1 LTSEFSSV
9 IILTDYKRSYIR
21 RSGDL
26 LNMENVILKA
36 ENICKSF
43 STVEVLHSVSF
54 TIRYGE
60 ILGIIGENGAGKSTM
75 MKILSGIYLQ
85 SSGDIIFEGQKIDL
99 KKPVDA
105 KKIGISIIPQEFN
118 LIKDLTVCDNI
129 FLGSELRKNRFL
141 DKELMKKKT
150 REMLKELEVDI
161 SPDEKIE
168 NLSGA
173 EKQMVEISKAL
184 AFKSKILI
192 MDEPTSVLTIN
203 EIKILF
209 RLMKKLQKEGL
220 TIIYISHKLKEVREI
235 CDRVMI
241 LRDGNFVTEKKIDE
255 ITLEQ
260 MAESMVGRE
269 LSQIFPGKTRPSDEI
284 IFEIKGLTIPGIIEN
299 VSFGLRKGE
308 ILGLG
313 GLVGAGRTE
322 VSEAIMGL
330 RPVSG
335 GKVMVKNRLISIKK
349 PADAIKAGIGY
360 LSEDRQGYGIITS
373 FSVIHNI
380 TLVSLPSYSSNTV
393 NWIDQKAELEAGK
406 KYQKLFNLKAPS
418 LETHLEFLSGG
429 NQQKV
434 SMAKTLD
441 TKPDVLILDEPTRG
455 IDVSAKQEIYHFINS
470 LVGEGISCI
479 FISSEM
485 EELIGMCNRVVVMQD
500 GRVTGILE
508 DKDINEE
515 EIMFYATGIREGGN

>member
-1 LTSEFSSV
+1 M
-9 IILTDYKRSYIR
+9 
-21 RSGDL
+21 SGDL
-26 LNMENVILKA
+26 LNMENDILKA

-43 STVEVLHSVSF
+43 STVEVLHTVSF

-75 MKILSGIYLQ
+75 MKILSGIYLK

-99 KKPVDA
+99 KKPADA

-129 FLGSELRKNRFL
+129 FLGSELRKNRLL

-150 REMLKELEVDI
+150 REMLKVLEVDI

-209 RLMKKLQKEGL
+209 KLMKKLQKDGL

-241 LRDGNFVTEKKIDE
+241 LRDGNFVIEKKVDE
-255 ITLEQ
+255 ITLKQ

-269 LSQIFPGKTRPSDEI
+269 LSQVFPRKNKPSDEI
-284 IFEIKGLTIPGIIEN
+284 IFEIKGLTVPGIIEN
-299 VSFGLRKGE
+299 VSFALRKGE

-330 RPVSG
+330 RPVSEG
-335 GKVMVKNRLISIKK
+335 EVIVKNKLIPIKK
-349 PADAIKAGIGY
+349 PADAIKAEIGY
-360 LSEDRQGYGIITS
+360 LSEDRQGSGIITS

-393 NWIDQKAELEAGK
+393 NWIDQKAELKAGK

-418 LETHLEFLSGG
+418 LMTHLEFLSGG

-470 LVGEGISCI
+470 LVREGISCI

-500 GRVTGILE
+500 GKVTGILE

>member
-1 LTSEFSSV
+1 
-9 IILTDYKRSYIR
+9 
-21 RSGDL
+21 
-26 LNMENVILKA
+26 MENVILKV

-43 STVEVLHSVSF
+43 STVEVLHNVTF
-54 TIRYGE
+54 TARYGE
-60 ILGIIGENGAGKSTM
+60 ILGVIGENGAGKSTM

-85 SSGDIIFEGQKIDL
+85 SSGDIFFEEQKIDL
-99 KKPVDA
+99 KKPADA
-105 KKIGISIIPQEFN
+105 KKIGINIIPQEFN

-129 FLGSELRKNRFL
+129 FLGSELTKNRLL
-141 DKELMKKKT
+141 DKELMEKKT
-150 REMLKELEVDI
+150 IEILKELKVDI
-161 SPDEKIE
+161 SLNEKIE
-168 NLSGA
+168 NLSAA
-173 EKQMVEISKAL
+173 EKQMVEIGKAL

-209 RLMKKLQKEGL
+209 GLMKKLQKDGL
-220 TIIYISHKLKEVREI
+220 TIIYISHKLKEVKEI

-241 LRDGNFVTEKKIDE
+241 LRDGYFVTEKKIDE

-269 LSQIFPGKTRPSDEI
+269 LSQIFPGKNKPSNEI
-284 IFEIKGLTIPGIIEN
+284 IFEIKGLTVPGVIEN
-299 VSFGLRKGE
+299 VSFTLRKGE
-308 ILGLG
+308 ILGFG

-335 GKVMVKNRLISIKK
+335 GEVIVKNRRISIKK
-349 PADAIKAGIGY
+349 PADAIKADIGY
-360 LSEDRQGYGIITS
+360 LSEDRQGSGVITS

-393 NWIDQKAELEAGK
+393 RWIDQKAELEASK

-418 LETHLEFLSGG
+418 LKTHLEFLSGG

-470 LVGEGISCI
+470 LAKEGISCI

-515 EIMFYATGIREGGN
+515 EIMFYATGIREGGDDNY

>member
-1 LTSEFSSV
+1 MF
-9 IILTDYKRSYIR
+9 
-21 RSGDL
+21 GDL
-26 LNMENVILKA
+26 LNMGNVILKV
-36 ENICKSF
+36 ENISKSF
-43 STVEVLHSVSF
+43 STVEVLHSLSF
-54 TIRYGE
+54 NVRYGE

-75 MKILSGIYLQ
+75 MKILTGIYLK
-85 SSGDIIFEGQKIDL
+85 SSGDIIFEEQKIDL
-99 KKPVDA
+99 KKPIDA

-129 FLGSELRKNRFL
+129 FLGSELRKNRLL

-150 REMLKELEVDI
+150 KEMLKVLEVDI

-220 TIIYISHKLKEVREI
+220 TIIYISHKLKEVKEI

-241 LRDGNFVTEKKIDE
+241 LRDGYFVTEKKIDE

-269 LSQIFPGKTRPSDEI
+269 LSQVFPSKNKPSDEI
-284 IFEIKGLTIPGIIEN
+284 IFEIKGLTVPGVIEN
-299 VSFGLRKGE
+299 VSFALRKGE
-308 ILGLG
+308 VLGLG

-335 GKVMVKNRLISIKK
+335 GEIMVKNKLISIKK
-349 PADAIKAGIGY
+349 PADAIKAEIGY
-360 LSEDRQGYGIITS
+360 LSEDRQGSGIITS

-380 TLVSLPSYSSNTV
+380 TLVSLPSYSNNTV
-393 NWIDQKAELEAGK
+393 SWIDQKAELKASK
-406 KYQKLFNLKAPS
+406 KYQKIFNLKAPS

-441 TKPDVLILDEPTRG
+441 TKPDVLILDEPTKG
-455 IDVSAKQEIYHFINS
+455 IDVSAKQEIYHFVNS
-470 LVGEGISCI
+470 LVKEGISCI

>member
-1 LTSEFSSV
+1 
-9 IILTDYKRSYIR
+9 
-21 RSGDL
+21 
-26 LNMENVILKA
+26 MENVILEA
-36 ENICKSF
+36 NNICKSF
-43 STVEVLHSVSF
+43 STVEVLHSLSF

-75 MKILSGIYLQ
+75 MKILTGIYLK
-85 SSGDIIFEGQKIDL
+85 SSGDIIFEEQKIDL
-99 KKPVDA
+99 KKPIDA

-129 FLGSELRKNRFL
+129 FLGSELRKNRLL

-150 REMLKELEVDI
+150 KEMLKVLEVDI

-220 TIIYISHKLKEVREI
+220 TIIYISHKLKEVKEI

-241 LRDGNFVTEKKIDE
+241 LRDGNFVIEKKVDE

-269 LSQIFPGKTRPSDEI
+269 LSQVFPSKNKPSDEI
-284 IFEIKGLTIPGIIEN
+284 IFEIKGLTVPGVIEN
-299 VSFGLRKGE
+299 VSFALRKGE

-335 GKVMVKNRLISIKK
+335 GEIMVKNKLISIKK
-349 PADAIKAGIGY
+349 PADAIKAEIGY
-360 LSEDRQGYGIITS
+360 LSEDRQGSGIITS

-380 TLVSLPSYSSNTV
+380 TLVSLPSYSNNTV
-393 NWIDQKAELEAGK
+393 SWIDQKAELKASK
-406 KYQKLFNLKAPS
+406 KYQKIFNLKAPS

-441 TKPDVLILDEPTRG
+441 TKPDVLILDEPTKG
-455 IDVSAKQEIYHFINS
+455 IDVSAKQEIYHFVNS
-470 LVGEGISCI
+470 LVKEGISCI

-485 EELIGMCNRVVVMQD
+485 EELIGMCDRVVVMQD

>member
-1 LTSEFSSV
+1 
-9 IILTDYKRSYIR
+9 
-21 RSGDL
+21 
-26 LNMENVILKA
+26 MENIILKA

-85 SSGDIIFEGQKIDL
+85 SSGEIIFEGQKIDL
-99 KKPVDA
+99 KKPIDA
-105 KKIGISIIPQEFN
+105 KKIGISIVPQEFN

-129 FLGSELRKNRFL
+129 FLGSELIKSRLL

-150 REMLKELEVDI
+150 REILKELEVNI

-173 EKQMVEISKAL
+173 EKQMVEICKAL

-192 MDEPTSVLTIN
+192 MDEPTSVLTVN

-209 RLMKKLQKEGL
+209 RLMKRLQKDGL

-241 LRDGNFVTEKKIDE
+241 LRDGNFVTEKNIDE

-260 MAESMVGRE
+260 MAENMVGRE
-269 LSQIFPGKTRPSDEI
+269 LSQIFPRKNRPSNEI
-284 IFEIKGLTIPGIIEN
+284 IFEVKGLTVPGIIEN
-299 VSFGLRKGE
+299 VSFALRKGE

-322 VSEAIMGL
+322 VSEAIIGL
-330 RPVSG
+330 LPVSG
-335 GKVMVKNRLISIKK
+335 GEVMVKNKLISIKK
-349 PADAIKAGIGY
+349 PADAIKAEIGY
-360 LSEDRQGYGIITS
+360 LSEDRQGSGIITS

-380 TLVSLPSYSSNTV
+380 TLVSLPSYSNNPV
-393 NWIDQKAELEAGK
+393 NWIDQKSELEAGK
-406 KYQKLFNLKAPS
+406 KYQKLFDLKTPS
-418 LETHLEFLSGG
+418 LKTHLEFLSGG

-441 TKPDVLILDEPTRG
+441 TKPDILILDEPTRG

-470 LVGEGISCI
+470 LVKEGISCI

-485 EELIGMCNRVVVMQD
+485 EELIGMCNRVVVMQG

>member
-1 LTSEFSSV
+1 
-9 IILTDYKRSYIR
+9 
-21 RSGDL
+21 
-26 LNMENVILKA
+26 MENIILKA

-85 SSGDIIFEGQKIDL
+85 SSGEIIFEGQKIDL
-99 KKPVDA
+99 KKPIDA
-105 KKIGISIIPQEFN
+105 KKIGISIVPQEFN

-129 FLGSELRKNRFL
+129 FLGSELIKSRLL

-150 REMLKELEVDI
+150 REILKELEVNI

-173 EKQMVEISKAL
+173 EKQMVEICKAL

-192 MDEPTSVLTIN
+192 MDEPTSVLTVN

-209 RLMKKLQKEGL
+209 RLMKRLQKDGL

-241 LRDGNFVTEKKIDE
+241 LRDGNFVTEKNIDE

-260 MAESMVGRE
+260 MAENMVGRE
-269 LSQIFPGKTRPSDEI
+269 LSQIFPRKNRPSNEI
-284 IFEIKGLTIPGIIEN
+284 IFEVKGLTVPGIIEN
-299 VSFGLRKGE
+299 VSFALRKGE

-322 VSEAIMGL
+322 VSEAIIGL
-330 RPVSG
+330 LPVSG
-335 GKVMVKNRLISIKK
+335 GEVIVKNRLISIKK
-349 PADAIKAGIGY
+349 PADAIKAEIGY
-360 LSEDRQGYGIITS
+360 LSEDRQGSGIITN

-380 TLVSLPSYSSNTV
+380 TLVSLPSYSNNPV
-393 NWIDQKAELEAGK
+393 NWIDQKSELEAGK
-406 KYQKLFNLKAPS
+406 KYQKLFDLKTPS
-418 LETHLEFLSGG
+418 LKTHLEFLSGG

-441 TKPDVLILDEPTRG
+441 TKPDILILDEPTRG

-470 LVGEGISCI
+470 LVKEGISCI

-485 EELIGMCNRVVVMQD
+485 EELIGMCNRVVVMQG

>member
-99 KKPVDA
+99 KKPADA

-150 REMLKELEVDI
+150 REMLKELKVDI

-284 IFEIKGLTIPGIIEN
+284 VFEIKGLTIPGIIEN

-485 EELIGMCNRVVVMQD
+485 EELIGMCNLVVVMQD

>member
-1 LTSEFSSV
+1 M
-9 IILTDYKRSYIR
+9 
-21 RSGDL
+21 G
-26 LNMENVILKA
+26 NVILKV
-36 ENICKSF
+36 ENISKSF
-43 STVEVLHSVSF
+43 STVEVLHSLSF
-54 TIRYGE
+54 NVRYSE

-75 MKILSGIYLQ
+75 MKILTGIYLK
-85 SSGDIIFEGQKIDL
+85 SSGDIIFEEQKIDL
-99 KKPVDA
+99 KKPIDA

-129 FLGSELRKNRFL
+129 FLGSELRKNRLL

-150 REMLKELEVDI
+150 KEMLKVLEVDI

-220 TIIYISHKLKEVREI
+220 TIIYISHKLKEVKEI

-241 LRDGNFVTEKKIDE
+241 LRDGYFVTEKKIDE

-269 LSQIFPGKTRPSDEI
+269 LSQVFPSKNKPSDEI
-284 IFEIKGLTIPGIIEN
+284 IFEIKGLTIPGVIEN
-299 VSFGLRKGE
+299 VSFALRKGE
-308 ILGLG
+308 VLGLG

-335 GKVMVKNRLISIKK
+335 GEIMVKNKLISIKK
-349 PADAIKAGIGY
+349 PADAIKAEIGY
-360 LSEDRQGYGIITS
+360 LSEDRQGSGIITS

-380 TLVSLPSYSSNTV
+380 TLVSLPSYSNNTV
-393 NWIDQKAELEAGK
+393 SWIDQKAELKASK
-406 KYQKLFNLKAPS
+406 KYQKIFNLKAPS

-441 TKPDVLILDEPTRG
+441 TKPDVLILDEPTKG
-455 IDVSAKQEIYHFINS
+455 IDVSAKQEIYHFVNS
-470 LVGEGISCI
+470 LVKEGISCI

>member
-1 LTSEFSSV
+1 
-9 IILTDYKRSYIR
+9 
-21 RSGDL
+21 
-26 LNMENVILKA
+26 MENIILKA

-85 SSGDIIFEGQKIDL
+85 SSGEIIFEGQKIDL
-99 KKPVDA
+99 KKPIDA
-105 KKIGISIIPQEFN
+105 KKIGISIVPQEFN

-129 FLGSELRKNRFL
+129 FLGSELIKSRLL

-150 REMLKELEVDI
+150 REILKELEVNI

-173 EKQMVEISKAL
+173 EKQMVEICKAL

-192 MDEPTSVLTIN
+192 MDEPTSVLTVN

-209 RLMKKLQKEGL
+209 RLMKRLQKDGL

-241 LRDGNFVTEKKIDE
+241 LRDGNFVTEKNIDE

-260 MAESMVGRE
+260 MAENMVGRE
-269 LSQIFPGKTRPSDEI
+269 LSQIFPRKNRPSNEI
-284 IFEIKGLTIPGIIEN
+284 IFEVKGLTVPGIIEN
-299 VSFGLRKGE
+299 VSFALRKGE

-322 VSEAIMGL
+322 VSEAIIGL
-330 RPVSG
+330 LPVSG
-335 GKVMVKNRLISIKK
+335 GEVIVKNRLISIKK
-349 PADAIKAGIGY
+349 PADAIKAEIGY
-360 LSEDRQGYGIITS
+360 LSEDRQGSGIITN

-380 TLVSLPSYSSNTV
+380 TLVSLPFYSNNPV
-393 NWIDQKAELEAGK
+393 NWIDQKSELEAGK
-406 KYQKLFNLKAPS
+406 KYQKLFDLKTPS
-418 LETHLEFLSGG
+418 LKTHLEFLSGG

-441 TKPDVLILDEPTRG
+441 TKPDILILDEPTRG

-470 LVGEGISCI
+470 LVKEGISCI

-485 EELIGMCNRVVVMQD
+485 EELIGMCNRVVVMQG

>member
-1 LTSEFSSV
+1 
-9 IILTDYKRSYIR
+9 
-21 RSGDL
+21 
-26 LNMENVILKA
+26 MENIILKA

-85 SSGDIIFEGQKIDL
+85 SSGEIIFEGQKIDL
-99 KKPVDA
+99 KKPIDA
-105 KKIGISIIPQEFN
+105 KKIGISIVPQEFN

-129 FLGSELRKNRFL
+129 FLGSELIKSRLL

-150 REMLKELEVDI
+150 REILKELEVNI

-173 EKQMVEISKAL
+173 EKQMVEICKAL

-192 MDEPTSVLTIN
+192 MDEPTSVLTVN

-209 RLMKKLQKEGL
+209 RLMKRLQKDGL

-241 LRDGNFVTEKKIDE
+241 LRDGNFVTEKNIDE

-260 MAESMVGRE
+260 MAENMVGRE
-269 LSQIFPGKTRPSDEI
+269 LSQIFPRKNRPSNEI
-284 IFEIKGLTIPGIIEN
+284 IFEVKGLTVPGIIEN
-299 VSFGLRKGE
+299 VSFALRKGE

-330 RPVSG
+330 LPVSG
-335 GKVMVKNRLISIKK
+335 GEVIVKNRLISIKK
-349 PADAIKAGIGY
+349 PADAIKAEIGY
-360 LSEDRQGYGIITS
+360 LSEDRQGSGIITN

-380 TLVSLPSYSSNTV
+380 TLVSLPSYSNNPV
-393 NWIDQKAELEAGK
+393 NWIDQKSELEAGK
-406 KYQKLFNLKAPS
+406 KYQKLFDLKTPS
-418 LETHLEFLSGG
+418 LKTHLEFLSGG

-441 TKPDVLILDEPTRG
+441 TKPDILILDEPTRG

-470 LVGEGISCI
+470 LVKEGISCI

-485 EELIGMCNRVVVMQD
+485 EELIGMCNRVVVMQG

>member
-1 LTSEFSSV
+1 
-9 IILTDYKRSYIR
+9 
-21 RSGDL
+21 
-26 LNMENVILKA
+26 MENYILKV

-43 STVEVLHSVSF
+43 STVEVLHSLSF
-54 TIRYGE
+54 NVRYGE

-75 MKILSGIYLQ
+75 MKILTGIYLK
-85 SSGDIIFEGQKIDL
+85 SSGDIIFEEQKIDL

-105 KKIGISIIPQEFN
+105 KKIGLSIIPQEFN

-129 FLGSELRKNRFL
+129 FLGSELRKNRLL

-150 REMLKELEVDI
+150 KEMLKVLEVDI

-220 TIIYISHKLKEVREI
+220 TIIYISHKLKEVKEI

-241 LRDGNFVTEKKIDE
+241 LRDGYFVTEKKIDE

-269 LSQIFPGKTRPSDEI
+269 LSQVFPKKNKPSDEI
-284 IFEIKGLTIPGIIEN
+284 IFDVKGLTVPGVIEN
-299 VSFGLRKGE
+299 ISFALRKGE
-308 ILGLG
+308 VLGLG

-330 RPVSG
+330 RPVSEG
-335 GKVMVKNRLISIKK
+335 EIMVKNRLVSIKK
-349 PADAIKAGIGY
+349 PADAIKAEIGY
-360 LSEDRQGYGIITS
+360 LSEDRQGSGIITS

-380 TLVSLPSYSSNTV
+380 TLTNSHIFFRGTP
-393 NWIDQKAELEAGK
+393 LEPPQASTIA
-406 KYQKLFNLKAPS
+406 QIIFFRMILK
-418 LETHLEFLSGG
+418 
-429 NQQKV
+429 
-434 SMAKTLD
+434 
-441 TKPDVLILDEPTRG
+441 
-455 IDVSAKQEIYHFINS
+455 
-470 LVGEGISCI
+470 
-479 FISSEM
+479 
-485 EELIGMCNRVVVMQD
+485 
-500 GRVTGILE
+500 
-508 DKDINEE
+508 
-515 EIMFYATGIREGGN
+515 

>member
-1 LTSEFSSV
+1 
-9 IILTDYKRSYIR
+9 
-21 RSGDL
+21 
-26 LNMENVILKA
+26 MENIILKA

-85 SSGDIIFEGQKIDL
+85 SSGEIIFEEQKIDL
-99 KKPVDA
+99 KKPIDA
-105 KKIGISIIPQEFN
+105 KKIGISIVPQEFN

-129 FLGSELRKNRFL
+129 FLGSELIKNRLL

-150 REMLKELEVDI
+150 REILKELEVNI

-173 EKQMVEISKAL
+173 EKQMVEICKAL

-192 MDEPTSVLTIN
+192 MDEPTSVLTVN

-209 RLMKKLQKEGL
+209 RLMKRLQKDGL

-235 CDRVMI
+235 CDRVII
-241 LRDGNFVTEKKIDE
+241 LRDGNFVTEKNIDE

-260 MAESMVGRE
+260 MAENMVGRE
-269 LSQIFPGKTRPSDEI
+269 LSQIFPRKNRPSNEI
-284 IFEIKGLTIPGIIEN
+284 IFEVKGLTIPGIIEN
-299 VSFGLRKGE
+299 VSFALRKGE

-322 VSEAIMGL
+322 VSEAIIGL
-330 RPVSG
+330 LPVSG
-335 GKVMVKNRLISIKK
+335 GEVIVKNRLISIKK
-349 PADAIKAGIGY
+349 PADAIKAEIGY
-360 LSEDRQGYGIITS
+360 LSEDRQGSGIITS

-380 TLVSLPSYSSNTV
+380 TLVSLPSYSNNPV
-393 NWIDQKAELEAGK
+393 NWIDQKSELEAGK
-406 KYQKLFNLKAPS
+406 KYQKLFDLKTPS
-418 LETHLEFLSGG
+418 LKTHLEFLSGG

-441 TKPDVLILDEPTRG
+441 TKPDILILDEPTRG

-470 LVGEGISCI
+470 LVKEGISCI

-485 EELIGMCNRVVVMQD
+485 EELIGMCNRVVVMQG